1 MDDYLGSLKSLITR
15 GMFRAI
21 TAHKEIFR
29 DNPNISIALA
39 YLNSATSYF
48 VSAEAL
54 YYSNPETYE
63 NIFLTDVFHCFS
75 VFEKEFLDNVRTN
88 HSYQWTDIEFQRLRD
103 SFMSSPF
110 RFKDE
115 KLFS

>member
-48 VSAEAL
+48 ASAEAL
-54 YYSNPETYE
+54 YYSN
-63 NIFLTDVFHCFS
+63 HCFS

>member
-48 VSAEAL
+48 TSAEAL

-63 NIFLTDVFHCFS
+63 NIFLADVFHCFS
-75 VFEKEFLDNVRTN
+75 VFEKEFLDLDLKMKNFFLDEGLC
-88 HSYQWTDIEFQRLRD
+88 S
-103 SFMSSPF
+103 SF
-110 RFKDE
+110 
-115 KLFS
+115 FSIAFLIW